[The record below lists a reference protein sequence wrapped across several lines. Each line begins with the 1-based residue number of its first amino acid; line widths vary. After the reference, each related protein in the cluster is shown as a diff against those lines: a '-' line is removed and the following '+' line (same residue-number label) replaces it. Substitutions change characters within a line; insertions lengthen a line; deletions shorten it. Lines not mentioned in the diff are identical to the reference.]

1 MSDAFSEEP
10 PRLDDA
16 FDNDG
21 EQRVYG
27 TVLQTRE
34 PTTAG
39 AIADRADC
47 GPKTARK
54 YLEWFAEL
62 GIVTRHQ
69 GQPITY
75 ERNDA
80 YFEWRRVD
88 RLATEHSV
96 EELVGRVQEL
106 TERIARYEREYDA
119 ERPSGVDAVAAADR
133 RDRTVD
139 DVYGDLADWA
149 TALRDRDRHER
160 ARQRRADAESGSV
173 LG

>member
-1 MSDAFSEEP
+1 MSDVFSEEP
-10 PRLDDA
+10 PTLGDALDGDA
-16 FDNDG
+16 

-34 PTTAG
+34 PTGAG

-47 GPKTARK
+47 DPKTARK

-62 GIVTRHQ
+62 GVVTRRE

-80 YFEWRRVD
+80 YFEWRRAD
-88 RLATEHSV
+88 RLTTEHSV
-96 EELVGRVQEL
+96 EELARRVREL
-106 TERIARYEREYDA
+106 TERIAAYEREYDA
-119 ERPSGVDAVAAADR
+119 ESPGDVDAVAAADR
-133 RDRTVD
+133 GGRTVD

-149 TALRDRDRHER
+149 TAVRERDRHER
-160 ARQRRADAESGSV
+160 ARQRRAGAESGSAS
-173 LG
+173 G